1 MLDNTMLLAN
11 RVLKQLVRD
20 RRTIGMI
27 VIIPILIT
35 LIFGYAIGG
44 TVEHVPVAIVMDDK
58 GTNVNIVIPN
68 PLNPS
73 TNITIRYLN
82 LGQMINDSLSTDS
95 RVSLQ
100 NVSSYQ
106 KAIKGVDNS
115 DYTMA
120 IYFSQNFTSN
130 LVTPLLN
137 PLQNT
142 TNSLPEIDIYVD
154 ATEPSLVA
162 SVVAA
167 LQDAINKTTA
177 FFASSTGHSFGI
189 KISENYANGIKNV
202 STLDVAIPGV
212 IALILNFLVLLFST
226 LLLVRENTYRTRGRL
241 LASPIRPREIIMGYS
256 IALSILALFMSLSVM
271 IIAVFIFNVTVHGNL
286 IELFICILIFGL
298 SFVFLG
304 VFLSN
309 FARNELQA
317 VQMGPL
323 IAFPSMALS
332 GFLVPVKILPNFL
345 QPFSNIV
352 PMTYGIRLF
361 RGIMLK
367 GYSITDMLPDFII
380 IVAIT
385 VLFLILALIS
395 IKPTTE

>member
-1 MLDNTMLLAN
+1 MVLNNTMLLAN

-27 VIIPILIT
+27 VIVPILIT

-44 TVEHVPVAIVMDDK
+44 TVEHVPVAIVMEDT
-58 GTNVNIVIPN
+58 GTPIIIPNTNISLPNVNIGQLIYN
-68 PLNPS
+68 
-73 TNITIRYLN
+73 YLKN
-82 LGQMINDSLSTDS
+82 DS
-95 RVSLQ
+95 RVSLTDAS
-100 NVSSYQ
+100 NYQ
-106 KAIKGVDNS
+106 KASEAVNNS
-115 DYTMA
+115 VYTMA
-120 IYFSQNFTSN
+120 IYIPENFTKN
-130 LVTPLLN
+130 LITPLLN
-137 PLQNT
+137 PSQSSA
-142 TNSLPEIDIYVD
+142 NSYPEIDIFVD
-154 ATEPSLVA
+154 DTEPSLVA

-167 LQDAINKTTA
+167 LQEAINVTTTGL
-177 FFASSTGHSFGI
+177 ASETGHSFGI
-189 KISENYANGIKNV
+189 RISQDYANGIKNV
-202 STLDVAIPGV
+202 NTLDVAIPGV

-256 IALSILALFMSLSVM
+256 IALGILALLMSLSVM
-271 IIAVFIFNVTVHGNL
+271 IISVFIFNVTVHGNL
-286 IELFICILIFGL
+286 LELFICILIFGL

-332 GFLVPVKILPNFL
+332 GFLVPVKTLPSFL

-352 PMTYGIRLF
+352 PMTYGIDLF

-367 GYSITDMLPDFII
+367 GYSITDSNMLPDFII
-380 IVAIT
+380 IVTIAL
-385 VLFLILALIS
+385 LFLVLALIS
-395 IKPTTE
+395 IRPTAE